1 MDNDKTRYYNM
12 LQIVPTANREEIAA
26 AYRKLALEYH
36 PLRNPRETQAQA
48 YLKFTKL
55 CEAYQV
61 LADPL
66 MKRVYDKYGEYS
78 LKNGVPKGM
87 DKFPGFTNTGDHF
100 KVFENFFGCANPFIE
115 QPTTDAAHQAELDR
129 IDAENR
135 EEDIVVT
142 LECELYEFY
151 NGAVKEVMVQRK

>member
-1 MDNDKTRYYNM
+1 M
-12 LQIVPTANREEIAA
+12 
-26 AYRKLALEYH
+26 
-36 PLRNPRETQAQA
+36 AQ
-48 YLKFTKL
+48 
-55 CEAYQV
+55 Q
-61 LADPL
+61 
-66 MKRVYDKYGEYS
+66 
-78 LKNGVPKGM
+78 
-87 DKFPGFTNTGDHF
+87 F

-115 QPTTDAAHQAELDR
+115 QPTTDAAHQAELAS